1 MSTPRAYTG
10 MSDSRRP
17 IHTQGALRNSKF
29 LSASELVSS
38 PFKFSEVREALL
50 DVFLIGSALL
60 FVAAGPIASAIAAA
74 VYIINRT

>member
-1 MSTPRAYTG
+1 MSYGGNRQLMGVSHSA
-10 MSDSRRP
+10 D
-17 IHTQGALRNSKF
+17 TQADLKF